1 MSSDRAE
8 PQFNTCPLC
17 DEPIGPGHEGDISP
31 TSLHTPEGARQTHRS
46 CMLREVI
53 GGIGHL
59 IAHDYWC
66 TQHGDPDAGLT
77 RRQSALL
84 VDVYVTIVGI
94 EKAEPRVEH

>member
-1 MSSDRAE
+1 M
-8 PQFNTCPLC
+8 C
-17 DEPIGPGHEGDISP
+17 DQPVVPGGDISP
-31 TSLHTPEGARQTHRS
+31 TSLFTENGRQTAHRS

-66 TQHGDPDAGLT
+66 VQHHDPDAGLT

-84 VDVYVTIVGI
+84 VDVYVATVGT
-94 EKAEPRVEH
+94 EPAEPAHAEIPEDG